1 VWRHWAGTP
10 AARPDVASDDRCE
23 EHGERA
29 VVRTSEGDAREAAH
43 TLAAEEPLEPAEDP
57 GLTLVRFLRGD
68 TLTAHSGA
76 ERIVSS

>member
-10 AARPDVASDDRCE
+10 AARPDVASDDPRE
-23 EHGERA
+23 ERGERA
-29 VVRTSEGDAREAAH
+29 VVRTSEGGAREAVH
-43 TLAAEEPLEPAEDP
+43 TLAAEEPLEPAEDA
-57 GLTLVRFLRGD
+57 GVALVGFLRGD